1 MAYHYTECGL
11 RNVWLEGGY
20 RIRRTPYGETVS
32 IVALDELHVAIG
44 RTLAEK
50 SHLTGAEFR
59 FLRKE
64 LGISQRALAGMV
76 GGSEQTVSL
85 WERRG
90 RIPQSADR
98 LLRAMYLE
106 KVNGNVKV
114 TELLNRINELDRE
127 DRDRID
133 LVVDNGHWRRA
144 A

>member
-1 MAYHYTECGL
+1 MNKKALFLLLFLSLPLSLSALHLNLKVEEKQEI
-11 RNVWLEGGY
+11 LE
-20 RIRRTPYGETVS
+20 
-32 IVALDELHVAIG
+32 ALLPNERLELTA
-44 RTLAEK
+44 
-50 SHLTGAEFR
+50 R